1 LKVAIYARYSSDNQ
15 RDASIADQLRLCRDF
30 AARQGWTVVQEF
42 TDHAISGATLLRS
55 GFQALMRDALNQRF
69 DVVLAEALD
78 RFSRDQ
84 EDTAGLFKRLT
95 FAGVNIVT
103 LAEGDITHLHVGLK
117 GTMNALFLKDLAD
130 KTRRGLRGRVE
141 LGKSGGGLCYGY
153 KVPRATHDGAGA
165 TGNRE
170 IVPTEAEVIR
180 RIFRDYAAGASPKA
194 LAKRL
199 NVERCPGPGGSP
211 WNPSTIHGNPAR
223 CTGILNNELYVGRLV
238 WNRLRYVKDPDTGKR
253 VSRPN
258 PPSEWVTTAVPE
270 LRIVDDELWNQVK
283 ARQVEM
289 RRVASSGDPKRFNQ
303 ARRPKY
309 LFSGLTKCAECG
321 GGYVMYWRDRLACF
335 GARSRGTC
343 TNRLTISRQE
353 VEERVLVA
361 LRDKLMRRD
370 LFEDFCREYVRELNR
385 LRMEHRAGLSSAR
398 TELATVQREIRKL
411 VQAIKDGVSALSI
424 KDELLSL
431 EARKNGTAVAPER
444 SRDAGAVAPAHG
456 RRLSREGRE
465 PLSGAGERREP
476 HGRGGRHSSAR
487 RGDRAR
493 ARWRPTEDH
502 AEGRSG
508 RNAECGQRQQE
519 VARYRRPLGP
529 NKVGC
534 GGPQSA
540 VSAPV
545 LGGSVNERRCRLT
558 EVRHVRRCPLGRGS
572 PRSG

>member
-1 LKVAIYARYSSDNQ
+1 LRVAIYARYSSDNQ
-15 RDASIADQLRLCRDF
+15 RDASIADQLRVCCEY
-30 AARQGWTVVQEF
+30 AGRQGWTVVQEF

-55 GFQALMRDALNQRF
+55 GFQALMRDALNGRF
-69 DVVLAEALD
+69 DIVLAEALD

-153 KVPRATHDGAGA
+153 RVRRATHDGMA
-165 TGNRE
+165 TGERE
-170 IVPTEAEVIR
+170 LVPAEAEVVR
-180 RIFRDYAAGASPKA
+180 RIFRDYSAGMSPKA
-194 LAKRL
+194 IAKQL
-199 NVERCPGPGGSP
+199 NAERYSGPAGAP
-211 WNPSTIHGNPAR
+211 WNPSSIHGNPAR
-223 CTGILNNELYVGRLV
+223 GTGILNNELYIGRLV

-270 LRIVDDELWNQVK
+270 LRIVDDELWSQVK

-289 RRVASSGDPKRFNQ
+289 RRVASNGDPRRFNQ

-343 TNRLTISRQE
+343 TNRLTISQE

-370 LFEDFCREYVRELNR
+370 LIEDFCAEYVRELNR
-385 LRMEHRAGLSSAR
+385 LRMEHRAGLTHGRA
-398 TELATVQREIRKL
+398 ELASVEREIRKL
-411 VQAIKDGVSALSI
+411 IQAIKDGVSALSI
-424 KDELLSL
+424 KDELLLL
-431 EARKNGTAVAPER
+431 EARKAELQSRLEAPELPELLHPR
-444 SRDAGAVAPAHG
+444 MADVY
-456 RRLSREGRE
+456 RE
-465 PLSGAGERREP
+465 
-476 HGRGGRHSSAR
+476 
-487 RGDRAR
+487 
-493 ARWRPTEDH
+493 
-502 AEGRSG
+502 
-508 RNAECGQRQQE
+508 
-519 VARYRRPLGP
+519 
-529 NKVGC
+529 KVGSLC
-534 GGPQSA
+534 LALES
-540 VSAPV
+540 
-545 LGGSVNERRCRLT
+545 EETRRSNRL
-558 EVRHVRRCPLGRGS
+558 
-572 PRSG
+572 

>member
-15 RDASIADQLRLCRDF
+15 RDASIADQLRVCREF

-153 KVPRATHDGAGA
+153 RVRRTTHDGVAA
-165 TGNRE
+165 TGDRE
-170 IVPTEAEVIR
+170 IVPAEAEVIR
-180 RIFRDYAAGASPKA
+180 RIFRDYAAGVSPKA
-194 LAKRL
+194 LAKQL
-199 NVERCPGPGGSP
+199 NAERWPGPGGAP

-223 CTGILNNELYVGRLV
+223 GTGILNNELYVGRMI
-238 WNRLRYVKDPDTGKR
+238 WNRLRYVNDPDTGNR

-258 PPSEWVTTAVPE
+258 PPSDWVTTAVPE

-289 RRVASSGDPKRFNQ
+289 RRVTSSGDPKRFNQ

-309 LFSGLTKCAECG
+309 LFSGLTKCAQCG

-361 LRDKLMRRD
+361 LREKLMRRD

-398 TELATVQREIRKL
+398 SELAVVEREIRKL

-424 KDELLSL
+424 KDELFSL
-431 EARKNGTAVAPER
+431 EARKAELQSRLEAPEMPELLHPRMADVYREKVGGLCSALETEESRTSAVDAIRALIETIVLEPDGDQLKITLKGDLAGMLSAARDSKR
-444 SRDAGAVAPAHG
+444 SPDTGDLLVQIKLVAGAGFEPAPFE
-456 RRLSREGRE
+456 L
-465 PLSGAGERREP
+465 
-476 HGRGGRHSSAR
+476 
-487 RGDRAR
+487 
-493 ARWRPTEDH
+493 
-502 AEGRSG
+502 
-508 RNAECGQRQQE
+508 
-519 VARYRRPLGP
+519 
-529 NKVGC
+529 
-534 GGPQSA
+534 
-540 VSAPV
+540 
-545 LGGSVNERRCRLT
+545 
-558 EVRHVRRCPLGRGS
+558 
-572 PRSG
+572 

>member
-1 LKVAIYARYSSDNQ
+1 MKVAVYARYSSDNQ
-15 RDASIADQLRLCRDF
+15 RDASIADQLRVCRDF
-30 AARQGWTVVQEF
+30 SSRQGWTIVQEF

-69 DVVLAEALD
+69 DIVLAEALD

-141 LGKSGGGLCYGY
+141 VGKSGGGLCYGY
-153 KVPRATHDGAGA
+153 KVTRARPDGVA
-165 TGNRE
+165 TTGDRE
-170 IVPTEAEVIR
+170 IVAAEAEVIR
-180 RIFRDYAAGASPKA
+180 RIFRDYAAGLSPRA

-199 NVERCPGPGGSP
+199 NAEGCPGPGGAP

-223 CTGILNNELYVGRLV
+223 GTGVLNNELYVGRLV

-258 PPSEWVTTAVPE
+258 PPSDWVTTSVPE
-270 LRIVDDELWNQVK
+270 LRIVDDELWNGVK
-283 ARQVEM
+283 ARQAEM

-353 VEERVLVA
+353 VEERALVA

-385 LRMEHRAGLSSAR
+385 LRMEHRASVSHGR
-398 TELATVQREIRKL
+398 QELAAVEREIRKFI
-411 VQAIKDGVSALSI
+411 QAIKDGVSALSI
-424 KDELLSL
+424 EDELLSL
-431 EARKNGTAVAPER
+431 EARKAELQSRLEAPEMPELLHPRMSDVYREKVGNLCLALEREESRTGAREAIRALIEAILLESDGDRLKIRLKGDLAGMLSAARDSKR
-444 SRDAGAVAPAHG
+444 SPDTGDLLVQIKLVAGAGFEPATFG
-456 RRLSREGRE
+456 L
-465 PLSGAGERREP
+465 
-476 HGRGGRHSSAR
+476 
-487 RGDRAR
+487 
-493 ARWRPTEDH
+493 
-502 AEGRSG
+502 
-508 RNAECGQRQQE
+508 
-519 VARYRRPLGP
+519 
-529 NKVGC
+529 
-534 GGPQSA
+534 
-540 VSAPV
+540 
-545 LGGSVNERRCRLT
+545 
-558 EVRHVRRCPLGRGS
+558 
-572 PRSG
+572 

>member
-1 LKVAIYARYSSDNQ
+1 MKVAIYARYSSDNQ
-15 RDASIADQLRLCRDF
+15 RDASIADQLRVCREF
-30 AARQGWTVVQEF
+30 ATRQGWTIVDEF
-42 TDHAISGATLLRS
+42 TDHAVSGATLLRS
-55 GFQALMRDALNQRF
+55 GFQTLMRDALNGRF
-69 DVVLAEALD
+69 DLVLAEALD

-95 FAGVNIVT
+95 FAGVSIVT

-141 LGKSGGGLCYGY
+141 IGKSGGGLCYGY
-153 KVPRATHDGAGA
+153 KVTRPTHLGAGT
-165 TGNRE
+165 TGDRE
-170 IVPTEAEVIR
+170 IVPAEAEVIR
-180 RIFRDYAAGASPKA
+180 RIFRDYAAGVSPKA

-199 NVERCPGPGGSP
+199 NAERCAGPGGTP

-223 CTGILNNELYVGRLV
+223 GTGILNNELYIGRLV

-258 PPSEWVTTAVPE
+258 SRSEWVTTAVPE

-283 ARQVEM
+283 ARQADM
-289 RRVASSGDPKRFNQ
+289 RRVASNDDPKRFNQ

-361 LRDKLMRRD
+361 LREKLMRRD

-398 TELATVQREIRKL
+398 SEFAAVEREIRKL

-431 EARKNGTAVAPER
+431 EARKTDLQSRLNAPEMPELLHPRMADVYREKVGSLCSALENEESRTGAVEAIRALIETILLEPDGDELKITLKGDLAGMLSAARDSKR
-444 SRDAGAVAPAHG
+444 SPETGDLLVQIKLVAGAGFEPATFG
-456 RRLSREGRE
+456 L
-465 PLSGAGERREP
+465 
-476 HGRGGRHSSAR
+476 
-487 RGDRAR
+487 
-493 ARWRPTEDH
+493 
-502 AEGRSG
+502 
-508 RNAECGQRQQE
+508 
-519 VARYRRPLGP
+519 
-529 NKVGC
+529 
-534 GGPQSA
+534 
-540 VSAPV
+540 
-545 LGGSVNERRCRLT
+545 
-558 EVRHVRRCPLGRGS
+558 
-572 PRSG
+572 